1 MQGTFEQ
8 ASLAAVISLMTVV
21 VVGGGAVCLDQGSFP
36 FGTALFAILCLSP
49 LDLYSFNGFLKVFT
63 LSAYLLHP
71 TLPSAI
77 ISHRI
82 CCIFYVATAET
93 KKDALMLV
101 AISQYAALMLLSIQY
116 NCTGHYSLW
125 CMYPSRDVAVTD
137 RYTAY
142 ICNKT
147 DLFSFGHHTCSKLPC
162 VLFLLRQ
169 QSLEWVEDVESR
181 GRLIHSM
188 VF

>member
-1 MQGTFEQ
+1 MFGLGF
-8 ASLAAVISLMTVV
+8 
-21 VVGGGAVCLDQGSFP
+21 FP
-36 FGTALFAILCLSP
+36 FWDCPIRYPLSVSLGLVLFQRILEGIYSFCISTPPYVAFCNYLSP
-49 LDLYSFNGFLKVFT
+49 H
-63 LSAYLLHP
+63 LLHLLCGNRRNQERCP
-71 TLPSAI
+71 YA
-77 ISHRI
+77 
-82 CCIFYVATAET
+82 C
-93 KKDALMLV
+93 